1 MIKRYIIKLLV
12 LVSVLSLLTACANF
26 YNPTVEKP
34 ATYVRPTVIDK
45 DFDISGRFSI
55 KTADKNNYGN
65 FTWNKLGNSENLE
78 LRSPIG
84 NTVAKIMVESGVA
97 TLETQD
103 KTYRGDDLDDM
114 LEDNLGFTL
123 PMESLH
129 YWIQGIAL
137 PNTPIESKLDDG
149 FVQSGWK
156 VEYLAWSDP
165 NHPKIIQCSRSNLT
179 IKLLLEW

>member
-1 MIKRYIIKLLV
+1 MKYLINSAALAIIMFV
-12 LVSVLSLLTACANF
+12 LGGCASF
-26 YNPTVEKP
+26 YNPTVDKP
-34 ATYVRPTVIDK
+34 SAYVKPQVIDK

-55 KTADKNNYGN
+55 TNAKDNNYGN
-65 FTWNKLGNSENLE
+65 FTWVRQSPNENLE

-84 NTVAKIMVESGVA
+84 NTVAKITIESGLA
-97 TLETQD
+97 TLETD
-103 KTYRGDDLDDM
+103 GKTYHGQDLDSM
-114 LEDNLGFTL
+114 LEKNLGFTL

-137 PNTPIESKLDDG
+137 PNVPIEASLSDG
-149 FVQSGWK
+149 FIQLGWK

-165 NHPKIIQCSRSNLT
+165 NHPRVLQCSRGDLT